1 MFGSEQIRLS
11 VAHKILL
18 SVWGGTGFDRAPAP
32 EINQGTV
39 MNIKRSSAAFAAFI
53 IGFAVMSVPAFADD
67 HAYTDGPVVNVAAIR
82 TEYGK
87 FDEYVKYLDTTW
99 KAEQEA
105 AKRAGDIVSYRV
117 VTVEARGENDANIY
131 LVTNYKNWAAFDG
144 ATAKADAIAKQVE
157 GTLGAS
163 NRGAVDRAKIR
174 RILGSWTGQELD
186 LK

>member
-1 MFGSEQIRLS
+1 MALRCAQDPLNVG
-11 VAHKILL
+11 VALDL
-18 SVWGGTGFDRAPAP
+18 TATAP
-32 EINQGTV
+32 EINQGEI
-39 MNIKRSSAAFAAFI
+39 MNIKRNGAAVAAFI
-53 IGFAVMSVPAFADD
+53 GLAVLSVPAFADD

-117 VTVEARGENDANIY
+117 VRVEARGENDADIY
-131 LVTNYKNWAAFDG
+131 LVTNYRNWAAFDG

-157 GTLGAS
+157 GTLAAS
-163 NRGAVDRAKIR
+163 NQGAVDRAKMR

>member
-1 MFGSEQIRLS
+1 MALRCAQ
-11 VAHKILL
+11 ILL
-18 SVWGGTGFDRAPAP
+18 NVGVGSGFGRAPAP
-32 EINQGTV
+32 EINQGKV
-39 MNIKRSSAAFAAFI
+39 MNIKRTCAAFAAI
-53 IGFAVMSVPAFADD
+53 IGLAVISVPAFADD

-82 TEYGK
+82 TEYGR

-105 AKRAGDIVSYRV
+105 AKRAGDILSYRV

-131 LVTNYKNWAAFDG
+131 LVINYKNWAAFDG

-157 GTLGAS
+157 GTLGAA